1 LFLLSALAIP
11 YKHLQTGSELKESS
25 EHKIHSLSLPK
36 QQLLPHTHNKPSTS
50 TSYNGHVQSPPVV
63 RLRYDQIPRVTHFI
77 APPTNKSILSG
88 VAVRLW
94 QLGIEMRPFFNRS
107 SLWVYPVYAGVG
119 GSFGYWLL
127 GVEQRQVG
135 FLQSRR
141 EGLLEKRRRRA
152 QREGLSEDILKDGEP
167 GKTGLGL
174 TEAEGRRTG
183 LGYGKP
189 MGGGGM

>member
-1 LFLLSALAIP
+1 
-11 YKHLQTGSELKESS
+11 
-25 EHKIHSLSLPK
+25 
-36 QQLLPHTHNKPSTS
+36 
-50 TSYNGHVQSPPVV
+50 
-63 RLRYDQIPRVTHFI
+63 
-77 APPTNKSILSG
+77 
-88 VAVRLW
+88 
-94 QLGIEMRPFFNRS
+94 MRPFFNRS

-135 FLQSRR
+135 FMQSRR

-152 QREGLSEDILKDGEP
+152 QREGLPEDILKEGEP

-174 TEAEGRRTG
+174 TEAEGRQTG
-183 LGYGKP
+183 LGFGKP